1 MAETVESPLL
11 TVPFEALK
19 RAAKDKKGS
28 MDEVTSIVK
37 MLEGHNTANMT
48 AAEQLKVLK
57 KMTLRLQH
65 LKARLDENNQEEE
78 ADAIRCQARLQH
90 LQKLGAPAKDEVIN
104 WNRKRLDRLL
114 VDHLLHSGYYNA
126 AELLTSESNIKDL
139 VDLHVFAGAQKVV
152 ADLKHHDCTAALAW
166 CEEHRSRL
174 KKGKNKLEFRLRMQ
188 EFIELV
194 REGKMMQAIKY
205 ARGHLAPWATVYL
218 QDLQRAMAVL
228 AFKADT
234 QCGPYKHLFEEQQW
248 QSLVELFY
256 QELYRL
262 NNLTPQS
269 VLAVHLQAGISALKP
284 PIVTSSARKEDP
296 LALEQFQKLAEGLP
310 YSKHIHSTLI
320 CPVTLEVMNEDNPPM
335 VAPSGAVYSEK
346 ALSQISAQHNGMFR
360 DPETGDMCKMDAM
373 KRAYFS

>member
-28 MDEVTSIVK
+28 MDEVTSIVRL
-37 MLEGHNTANMT
+37 LEGQNTANMT
-48 AAEQLKVLK
+48 AAEQLKVLN

-65 LKARLDENNQEEE
+65 LKSRLDENNQEEE
-78 ADAIRCQARLQH
+78 ADAIRCQARIQH
-90 LQKLGAPAKDEVIN
+90 LQKLGAPAKDGVIN

-139 VDLHVFAGAQKVV
+139 VDLHVFAGAQKV
-152 ADLKHHDCTAALAW
+152 
-166 CEEHRSRL
+166 
-174 KKGKNKLEFRLRMQ
+174 

-194 REGKMMQAIKY
+194 RESKMMQAIKY

-234 QCGPYKHLFEEQQW
+234 QCGPYKHLFEEHQW
-248 QSLVELFY
+248 QSLIELFY

-284 PIVTSSARKEDP
+284 PIVSSSARKEDP

-320 CPVTLEVMNEDNPPM
+320 CPVTLDVMNEDNPPM

-346 ALSQISAQHNGMFR
+346 ALSQISAQHNGMFK
-360 DPETGDMCKMDAM
+360 DPETGDMCEMDEM

>member
-37 MLEGHNTANMT
+37 LLEGQNTANMT
-48 AAEQLKVLK
+48 AAEQLTVLNK
-57 KMTLRLQH
+57 LTLRLQH
-65 LKARLDENNQEEE
+65 LKSRLDENNQEEE
-78 ADAIRCQARLQH
+78 ADAIRCQARIQH
-90 LQKLGAPAKDEVIN
+90 LQELGAPAKDEVIN

-126 AELLTSESNIKDL
+126 AELLTSESNIK
-139 VDLHVFAGAQKVV
+139 
-152 ADLKHHDCTAALAW
+152 
-166 CEEHRSRL
+166 
-174 KKGKNKLEFRLRMQ
+174 

-269 VLAVHLQAGISALKP
+269 VLAVHLQ
-284 PIVTSSARKEDP
+284 
-296 LALEQFQKLAEGLP
+296 QFQKLAEGLP

-346 ALSQISAQHNGMFR
+346 ALSQISAQHNGMFK
-360 DPETGDMCKMDAM
+360 DPETGDMCEMDEM